1 MGCFEVRLEFPEFWR
16 GSMEEEQRRKLL
28 DHLRS
33 CAGCDHA
40 FRVFAITAPVL
51 HSESRPASAPSAEVS
66 RRPVIAASR
75 PRIWPAATVLMTLA
89 MAATIVLYLAIA
101 APTQTLDEA
110 LSPQDS
116 VTELAPPS
124 PFDLT
129 SAG

>member
-1 MGCFEVRLEFPEFWR
+1 MGCFEVRRDFPEFWR
-16 GSMEEEQRRKLL
+16 GSMEGERRRKLL
-28 DHLRS
+28 DHLRI

-51 HSESRPASAPSAEVS
+51 HSESLPASAPSTEVS
-66 RRPVIAASR
+66 RRPAIVASR
-75 PRIWPAATVLMTLA
+75 PRIWPAATALTMLA

-116 VTELAPPS
+116 VTEIAPPS

>member
-1 MGCFEVRLEFPEFWR
+1 
-16 GSMEEEQRRKLL
+16 
-28 DHLRS
+28 
-33 CAGCDHA
+33 
-40 FRVFAITAPVL
+40 
-51 HSESRPASAPSAEVS
+51 
-66 RRPVIAASR
+66 
-75 PRIWPAATVLMTLA
+75 MTLA